1 LRLTEAGVD
10 HAVCRTPRSRLA
22 RNLGGAYQTLLDT
35 LLLHN
40 LRHNHLFYQSMT
52 TARTRIAAE
61 QPQKVSEARLF
72 GVPVGDFGWF
82 SSLLIGF
89 ALGFA
94 AFFAATFLG
103 IFFILFYNTLGHHTG
118 SSAIDYAYSYRRI
131 GLPTGVL
138 VAVAALG
145 YLATLWVKRKLR
157 RA

>member
-1 LRLTEAGVD
+1 
-10 HAVCRTPRSRLA
+10 
-22 RNLGGAYQTLLDT
+22 
-35 LLLHN
+35 
-40 LRHNHLFYQSMT
+40 MT
-52 TARTRIAAE
+52 TVRTRIPAE
-61 QPQKVSEARLF
+61 QPKKTSDGVLF
-72 GVPVGDFGWF
+72 GIPVGDFGWF

-118 SSAIDYAYSYRRI
+118 PAAIDYAYSYRRF
-131 GLPTGVL
+131 GFPAGVL
-138 VAVAALG
+138 VALFALG